1 MKKLLLLAFLL
12 TGSVQAQT
20 FLVFGTSIER
30 GAGATHP
37 DSSWVGRLKKAV
49 KPQTV
54 VNMAVSGSTYM
65 DSMSTSMWPALYL
78 AKIQNYNPTYIIL
91 GGAFNDSK
99 FNPQV
104 RFQREYRR
112 FLDSIQKFWPNAEI
126 ICNTPIKCRN
136 YPTFLAN
143 LESVIVPETIEEAY
157 TASVRICNMWMLPN
171 TVAGP
176 DGVHPD
182 NAGHLKMFR
191 SWWGW
196 FQGPI
201 VTKKTPIIEGPV
213 VEIKIGGRTFNK
225 QVLLESY

>member
-1 MKKLLLLAFLL
+1 MKHLFLFALLL

-37 DSSWVGRLKKAV
+37 DSSWVGRLKKEV
-49 KPQTV
+49 YPQTV
-54 VNMAVSGSTYM
+54 VNMAISGSTYM
-65 DSMSTSMWPALYL
+65 DSIPTSMWINLYA
-78 AKIQNYNPTYIIL
+78 AKNQSLHPTYIIL

-99 FNPQV
+99 FNPQL
-104 RFQREYRR
+104 RFQREYGR
-112 FLDSIQKFWPNAEI
+112 FIDSVKSYWPYAEI

-143 LESVIVPETIEEAY
+143 LESVIVPVTIEQANM
-157 TASVRICNMWMLPN
+157 AGVRVCNLWMLPN
-171 TVAGP
+171 TVPGP

-182 NAGHLKMFR
+182 NVGHLKMFR

-196 FQGPI
+196 FQGPV
-201 VTKKTPIIEGPV
+201 VTKKTPVIEGPV
-213 VEIKIGGRTFNK
+213 VEMKIGSRTFRK
-225 QVLLESY
+225 RVMQAQ

>member
-1 MKKLLLLAFLL
+1 MKRTLVLLAFLL

-54 VNMAVSGSTYM
+54 VNMAISGSTYM
-65 DSMSTSMWPALYL
+65 DSIPTSMWSALYL
-78 AKIQNYNPTYIIL
+78 SRNYNPTYIIL

-104 RFQREYRR
+104 RFQREYGR
-112 FLDSIQKFWPNAEI
+112 FLDSVRKFWPNAEI

-136 YPTFLAN
+136 YPTFLDI
-143 LESVIVPETIEEAY
+143 LDTVIVPVTVEEAY
-157 TASVRICNMWMLPN
+157 AAGARVCNLWMLPSS
-171 TVAGP
+171 VAGP

-182 NAGHLKMFR
+182 NAGYLRMFR
-191 SWWGW
+191 SWWSW

-213 VEIKIGGRTFNK
+213 VEMKIGGRTFNK

>member
-1 MKKLLLLAFLL
+1 MKKLLLFAFLL

-20 FLVFGTSIER
+20 YLVFGTSIER

-54 VNMAVSGSTYM
+54 VNMAISGSTYM
-65 DSMSTSMWPALYL
+65 DSIPTSMWGALY
-78 AKIQNYNPTYIIL
+78 ASRNYNPTYIIL

-104 RFQREYRR
+104 RFQREYGR
-112 FLDSIQKFWPNAEI
+112 FLDSVKTYWPNAEI

-136 YPTFLAN
+136 FPTFLAI
-143 LESVIVPETIEEAY
+143 LDTVVVPITIEEAY
-157 TASVRICNMWMLPN
+157 SAGARVCNLWMLPN

-182 NAGHLKMFR
+182 NAGHLRMFR

-213 VEIKIGGRTFNK
+213 VEMKIGSRTFKK
-225 QVLLESY
+225 QVSVN